1 MTELQ
6 VGGVKFK
13 GGRALAVML
22 GLSTFVGGLYGAFEV
37 YQRYL
42 LMEKKIAKFVAPDL
56 SGFDK
61 RIAVLAESMGT
72 LDKEMKSIRIRVGE
86 IQQIVRDTRQDT
98 RADAA
103 SLENGI
109 AEVDKRSRSLDSETR
124 ASMRQAE
131 KTLRAIIASA
141 NTRFDAKI
149 NDISTSN
156 RLAEETIRSL
166 TASAS
171 ERFDAKINSID
182 SRLDAFEKR
191 QDKKLQ
197 RALDH
202 PLLKQ

>member
-1 MTELQ
+1 MTELS

-13 GGRALAVML
+13 GGRALAVMI
-22 GLSTFVGGLYGAFEV
+22 GLSTCVGGLYGAFEV

-109 AEVDKRSRSLDSETR
+109 AEVDQRSRSLDSETR
-124 ASMRQAE
+124 AAMRQAE
-131 KTLRAIIASA
+131 KTLRAIIVSA
-141 NTRFDAKI
+141 NARFDAKI
-149 NDISTSN
+149 NDIATAN
-156 RLAEETIRSL
+156 RLAEKNIRSM